1 MSGSTS
7 AHACIYHRA
16 NMQAGKHAPRAKQ
29 KACRELGDV
38 VSSQPHGLKRREVRW
53 SIAHSTSINMD
64 SYDEVLEVLGQ
75 RTDNQVLCGLRTG
88 SRTAANLIE
97 HKMLCTLFCNFF
109 RTNFPECAFTTVLAL
124 KVSIRKA
131 TLVTNYSALKSS
143 LGPCLVTCVGR
154 LAPPLCIYGRG
165 PLDVQAP
172 AACVVTDTRIP
183 FGIPAARDNSEVCWE
198 LSCGGKGNWQMF
210 FEVEHT
216 PATMCP
222 RLPMKDP

>member
-64 SYDEVLEVLGQ
+64 YYDEVLEVLGQ

-97 HKMLCTLFCNFF
+97 HKMLCTLFCKFF
-109 RTNFPECAFTTVLAL
+109 RTNFPECA
-124 KVSIRKA
+124 
-131 TLVTNYSALKSS
+131 YSCDQLQRVEIIV
-143 LGPCLVTCVGR
+143 GPLFGDV
-154 LAPPLCIYGRG
+154 RG
-165 PLDVQAP
+165 PP
-172 AACVVTDTRIP
+172 CSSVVHLWPWPSGRASSGCMRGHRHAHPVWDSGRE
-183 FGIPAARDNSEVCWE
+183 R
-198 LSCGGKGNWQMF
+198 
-210 FEVEHT
+210 
-216 PATMCP
+216 
-222 RLPMKDP
+222 